1 MISVAIQRANY
12 VDVRD
17 EHGNQIACVPCDF
30 DSRHGLQGYTG
41 STFSVR
47 MGDNLQIFDDKG
59 RQINQIPL

>member
-17 EHGNQIACVPCDF
+17 ENNHQIAYVMCGVDEK
-30 DSRHGLQGYTG
+30 HGLAGYTA

-47 MGDNLQIFDDKG
+47 MGDSLQIYDDQG

>member
-17 EHGNQIACVPCDF
+17 ENNHQIAYIPCDF
-30 DSRHGLQGYTG
+30 DSRHGLQGYTA

-47 MGDNLQIFDDKG
+47 MGDSLQVYNDRG
-59 RQINQIPL
+59 MQINQIPL